1 MNWFKANPFLGGLAV
16 ATAALVL
23 VAGYLLLETQARY
36 SEQATLFEGQKATL
50 EQLQRNKPFPN
61 EANVRAMQAEHDEA
75 LEILKQIGETV
86 RVDAPATTP
95 QAFQDALR
103 NKVSDI
109 TTRAQESGVALG
121 ENFYLGFEGYEN
133 KLPSAEAAPH
143 LALQLASIHNVA
155 SILIDSKVRGIT
167 SIHRMALPSEA
178 ERDIPDRDTR
188 GNRNSRGSASPSDLP
203 DLRLTPFE
211 VNFEADQSHFH
222 TAFNRILE
230 AKPSI
235 FVRLVGITNSSPQ
248 PPKKDGE
255 EEAPAADQQAPSLI
269 KPVVGQE
276 HLIINLQL
284 ASISASGAPTGK

>member
-1 MNWFKANPFLGGLAV
+1 MNWFKANPFIGGLAV

-95 QAFQDALR
+95 QGFQDVLR
-103 NKVSDI
+103 SKVSDI
-109 TTRAQESGVALG
+109 TANAQKNGVTLG
-121 ENFYLGFEGYEN
+121 DNFYLGFEEYET
-133 KLPSAEAAPH
+133 KLPSAEAAPQ

-155 SILIDSKVRGIT
+155 SILIDSKVRGIN
-167 SIHRMALPSEA
+167 SIHRMALPGESTPESPG
-178 ERDIPDRDTR
+178 RGTRTR
-188 GNRNSRGSASPSDLP
+188 GSGNSELP
-203 DLRLTPFE
+203 DLRLAPFE

-222 TAFNRILE
+222 MAFNRILE

-235 FVRLVGITNSSPQ
+235 FVRLVGVTNSSPQ

-255 EEAPAADQQAPSLI
+255 EDVPASDQPSQSVI
-269 KPVVGQE
+269 RPVVGQE

-284 ASISASGAPTGK
+284 ASISASGLQAGK